1 MYIATHVTFMYR
13 INDWVVRNPMAFRAI
28 TVGLALAAAAAA
40 LLLHQDI
47 SWACPNGGGGCGA

>member
-1 MYIATHVTFMYR
+1 MSISTHLTFMYQV
-13 INDWVVRNPMAFRAI
+13 NDWVARNPVAFRAI

-40 LLLHQDI
+40 LLLRQDI